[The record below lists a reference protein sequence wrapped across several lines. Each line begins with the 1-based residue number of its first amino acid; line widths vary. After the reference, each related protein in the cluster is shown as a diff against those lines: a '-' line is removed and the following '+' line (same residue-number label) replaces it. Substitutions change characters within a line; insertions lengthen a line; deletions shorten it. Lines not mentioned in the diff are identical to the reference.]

1 MGFLLLPPV
10 LVFVL
15 SYFKINRTFMA
26 VVSSTIAF
34 GVIYVFTHPFMNEY
48 FFVDKLGGFVLAIS
62 SIVAV
67 AIFVSMISLPER
79 IKLDE
84 KSIRRFYRFFAVFWI
99 GIIISILS
107 NNMGLYW
114 VGLEFATLST
124 VYMIKVKVSKEANIE
139 AWRYLIVGAI
149 AISLILFGIIL
160 IYASSKNILGDYAMN
175 FYALM
180 HNTQKINDYLFEL
193 GFLFVIVGMF
203 IKMGFFPMNLWLAD
217 IERASVYQVGALFS
231 GILESAIILGFF
243 RFASIEKNINY
254 SHLIGIGYTHI
265 LITLFIVSFLI
276 YRAKDFVRLFS
287 LSGIEHMGLIALF
300 WISGGYF
307 AALLHF
313 ASHAFMKP
321 ALFISSGILEQNKKY
336 LFKGALKNINK
347 FTALIISAF
356 FLGVISL
363 PPSPMF
369 FSEIYGFKAMVDV
382 ARDSNYFILML
393 VGIFGV
399 LILLSIIFYKFVHIY
414 QDMLYNGDEKEK
426 KVYTSEILAVL
437 ILFISTAL
445 LLLPQSFEFI
455 KGIVK

>member
-1 MGFLLLPPV
+1 MEFLFIPPV
-10 LVFVL
+10 LIFIL
-15 SYFKINRTFMA
+15 SYFKISRTLMA
-26 VVSSTIAF
+26 AIASLIFFAVLYTISN
-34 GVIYVFTHPFMNEY
+34 PFVNKY
-48 FFVDKLGGFVLAIS
+48 FFVDKLSGFVLSVS

-67 AIFVSMISLPER
+67 AIFVSMIDLPKR
-79 IKLDE
+79 INLKE
-84 KSIRRFYRFFAVFWI
+84 HSIKRFYRFFAVFWI

-124 VYMIKVKVSKEANIE
+124 VYMIKVKVSKDADIE

-160 IYASSKNILGDYAMN
+160 IYASSKSVLGDYAMN
-175 FYALM
+175 FYSLIN
-180 HNTQKINDYLFEL
+180 NTQKINSYLFEL
-193 GFLFVIVGMF
+193 GFIFVMIGMF

-217 IERASVYQVGALFS
+217 IERASIYQVGALFS

-243 RFASIEKNINY
+243 RFSEIEKHINY
-254 SHLIGIGYTHI
+254 SHLIGIGYTYI
-265 LITLFIVSFLI
+265 LITLFFVSFLI

-300 WISGGYF
+300 WVSGGYF

-313 ASHAFMKP
+313 AAHAFMKP
-321 ALFISSGILEQNKKY
+321 ALFISSQILEQNKKY
-336 LFKGALKNINK
+336 LFKGVLKNINK
-347 FTALIISAF
+347 FAAFLIEAM

-369 FSEIYGFKAMVDV
+369 FSEIYGFKAMIDV
-382 ARDSNYFILML
+382 AKDSNYFFLMIGA
-393 VGIFGV
+393 VFV
-399 LILLSIIFYKFVHIY
+399 LLMLLSIIFYRFVHIY
-414 QDMLYNGDEKEK
+414 QDMLYAGDEKEK
-426 KVYTSEILAVL
+426 KVYKSEIVAIL

-455 KGIVK
+455 EGIMK

>member
-1 MGFLLLPPV
+1 MEFLFVPPV
-10 LVFVL
+10 LIFIL
-15 SYFKINRTFMA
+15 SYFKINRTLMA
-26 VVSSTIAF
+26 IISSTIAI
-34 GVIYVFTHPFMNEY
+34 GVIYVLFHPFINKY
-48 FFVDKLGGFVLAIS
+48 FFVDKLGGFVLTVS

-67 AIFVSMISLPER
+67 AVFVSMISLPER
-79 IKLDE
+79 INLNY
-84 KSIRRFYRFFAVFWI
+84 KSIKRFYRFFAVFWL
-99 GIIISILS
+99 GIIISIVS

-114 VGLEFATLST
+114 IGLEFATLST
-124 VYMIKVKVSKEANIE
+124 VYMIKVKITKEADIE

-160 IYASSKNILGDYAMN
+160 IYASSKDVLGDYAMN

-180 HNTQKINDYLFEL
+180 NNTRKINNYLFEL
-193 GFLFVIVGMF
+193 GFLFVMVGMF

-217 IERASVYQVGALFS
+217 IERASIYQVGALFS

-243 RFASIEKNINY
+243 RFSEIEKHINY
-254 SHLIGIGYTHI
+254 FHLIGIGYGYI
-265 LITLFIVSFLI
+265 LVTLFFISFLL

-287 LSGIEHMGLIALF
+287 LSGIEHMSLIALF

-313 ASHAFMKP
+313 AAHAFMKP
-321 ALFISSGILEQNKKY
+321 GLFISSQVLEQNKKY
-336 LFKGALKNINK
+336 LFRGALKNVNK
-347 FTALIISAF
+347 FAAFMIAAL

-382 ARDSNYFILML
+382 AKDSYYLFLMFFAIFAIL
-393 VGIFGV
+393 G
-399 LILLSIIFYKFVHIY
+399 LLSIIFYRFVHIY
-414 QDMLYNGDEKEK
+414 QDMLYAGDKKEK
-426 KVYTSEILAVL
+426 KVYISEIIAVF

-445 LLLPQSFEFI
+445 LLLPQSFDFI
-455 KGIVK
+455 EGIVK

>member
-1 MGFLLLPPV
+1 MWFLFVPPV

-15 SYFKINRTFMA
+15 SYFKINRLLMA
-26 VVSSTIAF
+26 FVSSAVLL
-34 GVIYVFTHPFMNEY
+34 GVLYTVLHPFVNGY
-48 FFVDKLGGFVLAIS
+48 FYIDRLGGFVLGIS
-62 SIVAV
+62 SVVAV
-67 AIFVSMISLPER
+67 AVFVSMISLPER
-79 IKLDE
+79 IALDE
-84 KSIRRFYRFFAVFWI
+84 KAVKRFYRFFAVFWS

-124 VYMIKVKVSKEANIE
+124 VYMIKVKTSKEADTE

-160 IYASSKNILGDYAMN
+160 IYASAKNALGEDAMN
-175 FYALM
+175 FYALIN
-180 HNTQKINDYLFEL
+180 NTKKINDYLFEL
-193 GFLFVIVGMF
+193 GFIFVMIGMF

-231 GILESAIILGFF
+231 GILESAVILGFF
-243 RFASIEKNINY
+243 RFSMIERHINY
-254 SHLIGIGYTHI
+254 SHLIGIGYTYI
-265 LITLFIVSFLI
+265 LITLFFVSFLI

-313 ASHAFMKP
+313 AAHAFMKP
-321 ALFISSGILEQNKKY
+321 GLFLSSSVLEQNKKY
-336 LFKGALKNINK
+336 LFRGVLKNTGTLNAFII
-347 FTALIISAF
+347 TAL

-382 ARDSNYFILML
+382 AKNSDYFFLMTGA
-393 VGIFGV
+393 VFV
-399 LILLSIIFYKFVHIY
+399 LLMLLSIIFYRFVHIY
-414 QDMLYNGDEKEK
+414 QDMLYTGDNSAKT
-426 KVYTSEILAVL
+426 VYKSETAAVL
-437 ILFISTAL
+437 ILFTATAV

-455 KGIVK
+455 EGIMK

>member
-1 MGFLLLPPV
+1 MEFLFIPPA
-10 LVFVL
+10 LIFIL
-15 SYFKINRTFMA
+15 SYFKISRTLMA
-26 VVSSTIAF
+26 LIASTIFF
-34 GVIYVFTHPFMNEY
+34 GVIYTITHPFVNEY
-48 FFVDKLGGFVLAIS
+48 FFVDKLSGFVLSVS

-67 AIFVSMISLPER
+67 AIFVSMIDLPKR
-79 IKLDE
+79 IKLE
-84 KSIRRFYRFFAVFWI
+84 EQSIKRFYRFFAVFWI

-114 VGLEFATLST
+114 VGLELATLST

-160 IYASSKNILGDYAMN
+160 IYASSKGALGEEAMN

-180 HNTQKINDYLFEL
+180 HNTKKINDYLFEL
-193 GFLFVIVGMF
+193 GFLFVIIGMF

-217 IERASVYQVGALFS
+217 IERASIYQVGALFS

-243 RFASIEKNINY
+243 RFSEIEKHINY
-254 SHLIGIGYTHI
+254 SHLIGIGYTYV
-265 LITLFIVSFLI
+265 LITLFFVSFLI

-313 ASHAFMKP
+313 AAHAFMKP
-321 ALFISSGILEQNKKY
+321 ALFISSQILEQNKKY

-347 FTALIISAF
+347 FAAF
-356 FLGVISL
+356 MIAAMFLGIISL

-369 FSEIYGFKAMVDV
+369 FSEIYGFKSMIDV
-382 ARDSNYFILML
+382 AKDSNYFFLMIGGVFILL
-393 VGIFGV
+393 
-399 LILLSIIFYKFVHIY
+399 LLLSIIFYRFVHIY
-414 QDMLYNGDEKEK
+414 QDMLYTGTEKEK
-426 KVYTSEILAVL
+426 KIYKSEIVAIL
-437 ILFISTAL
+437 ILFISTAV

-455 KGIVK
+455 EGIVK

>member
-1 MGFLLLPPV
+1 MEFLFAPP
-10 LVFVL
+10 LIVFIL
-15 SYFKINRTFMA
+15 SYFKISRTLMA
-26 VVSSTIAF
+26 FIASTIFF
-34 GVIYVFTHPFMNEY
+34 GVIYTVTHPFINDY
-48 FFVDKLGGFVLAIS
+48 FYIDKLGSFVLVVS

-67 AIFVSMISLPER
+67 AVFASMISLPDR
-79 IKLDE
+79 IKLNK
-84 KSIRRFYRFFAVFWI
+84 KSIKRFYRFFAVFWI

-124 VYMIKVKVSKEANIE
+124 VYMIKVKVSKEADIE

-160 IYASSKNILGDYAMN
+160 IYAASKDVLGENAMN
-175 FYALM
+175 FYSLIN
-180 HNTQKINDYLFEL
+180 NTQKINDYLFEL
-193 GFLFVIVGMF
+193 GFIFVMIGMF

-243 RFASIEKNINY
+243 RFSMIEKHINY
-254 SHLIGIGYTHI
+254 SHLIGIGYTYI
-265 LITLFIVSFLI
+265 LITLFFVSFLI

-287 LSGIEHMGLIALF
+287 LSGIEHMSLIALF

-313 ASHAFMKP
+313 AAHAFMKP
-321 ALFISSGILEQNKKY
+321 GLFISSQILEQNKKY
-336 LFKGALKNINK
+336 IFKGTLKNLNK
-347 FTALIISAF
+347 FAAF
-356 FLGVISL
+356 MIGAMFLGVISL

-369 FSEIYGFKAMVDV
+369 FSEIYGFKAMIDI
-382 ARDSNYFILML
+382 AKDSNYFFLMIGAVFIL
-393 VGIFGV
+393 
-399 LILLSIIFYKFVHIY
+399 LILLSIIFYRFVHIY
-414 QDMLYNGDEKEK
+414 QDMQYIGDEKEK
-426 KVYTSEILAVL
+426 TVYKSEMIAIL

-445 LLLPQSFEFI
+445 LLLPQSFDFI
-455 KGIVK
+455 EGIMK

>member
-1 MGFLLLPPV
+1 MEFLFIPPI
-10 LVFVL
+10 LIFIL
-15 SYFKINRTFMA
+15 SYFKINRTLMA
-26 VVSSTIAF
+26 IISSTIFF
-34 GVIYVFTHPFMNEY
+34 GVLYVTTHPFTKNY
-48 FFVDKLGGFVLAIS
+48 FYVDKLGSFVLAVS

-67 AIFVSMISLPER
+67 AIFVSMISLPKR

-84 KSIRRFYRFFAVFWI
+84 KSIKRFYRFFAIFWI

-114 VGLEFATLST
+114 IGLEFATLST
-124 VYMIKVKVSKEANIE
+124 VYMIKVKISKEADIE

-160 IYASSKNILGDYAMN
+160 IYASSKEVLGEEAMN
-175 FYALM
+175 FYALIN
-180 HNTQKINDYLFEL
+180 NTQKINNYLFEL
-193 GFLFVIVGMF
+193 GFLFVMVGMF

-217 IERASVYQVGALFS
+217 IERASIYQVGALFS
-231 GILESAIILGFF
+231 GILESAIMIGFF
-243 RFASIEKNINY
+243 RFAEIEKHINY
-254 SHLIGIGYTHI
+254 SHLIGIGYAYI
-265 LITLFIVSFLI
+265 LITLFFVSFLI

-313 ASHAFMKP
+313 AAHAFMKP
-321 ALFISSGILEQNKKY
+321 ALFLSSSILEQNKKY
-336 LFKGALKNINK
+336 LFKGVLKNLNK
-347 FTALIISAF
+347 FVAF
-356 FLGVISL
+356 MIAAMFLGVISL

-369 FSEIYGFKAMVDV
+369 FSEIYGFKSMIDV
-382 ARDSNYFILML
+382 AKDSNYFFLTI
-393 VGIFGV
+393 GAV
-399 LILLSIIFYKFVHIY
+399 LTLLLLLSIIFYKFVHIY
-414 QDMLYNGDEKEK
+414 QDMLYAENKKEK
-426 KVYTSEILAVL
+426 KVYKSEIVAIF

-455 KGIVK
+455 EGIMK

>member
-1 MGFLLLPPV
+1 MWFLFVPPV

-15 SYFKINRTFMA
+15 SYFKINRFLMA
-26 VVSSTIAF
+26 FVSSAVLL
-34 GVIYVFTHPFMNEY
+34 GVLYTVLHPFVNGY
-48 FFVDKLGGFVLAIS
+48 FYIDRLGGFVLGIS
-62 SIVAV
+62 SVVAV
-67 AIFVSMISLPER
+67 AVFVSMISLPER
-79 IKLDE
+79 IALDE
-84 KSIRRFYRFFAVFWI
+84 KAVKRFYRFFAVFWS

-124 VYMIKVKVSKEANIE
+124 VYMIKVKTSKEADTE

-160 IYASSKNILGDYAMN
+160 IYASAKNALGEDAMN
-175 FYALM
+175 FYALIN
-180 HNTQKINDYLFEL
+180 NTKKINDYLFEL
-193 GFLFVIVGMF
+193 GFIFVMIGMF

-231 GILESAIILGFF
+231 GILESAVILGFF
-243 RFASIEKNINY
+243 RFSMIEKHINY
-254 SHLIGIGYTHI
+254 SHLIGIGYTYI
-265 LITLFIVSFLI
+265 LITLFFVSFLI

-313 ASHAFMKP
+313 AAHAFMKP
-321 ALFISSGILEQNKKY
+321 GLFLSSSVLEQNKKY
-336 LFKGALKNINK
+336 LFRGVLKNTGTLNAFII
-347 FTALIISAF
+347 TAL

-382 ARDSNYFILML
+382 AKNSDYFFLMTGA
-393 VGIFGV
+393 VFV
-399 LILLSIIFYKFVHIY
+399 LLMLLSIIFYRFVHIY
-414 QDMLYNGDEKEK
+414 QDMLYAGDNSAKT
-426 KVYTSEILAVL
+426 VYKSETAAVL
-437 ILFISTAL
+437 ILFTATAV

-455 KGIVK
+455 EGIMK